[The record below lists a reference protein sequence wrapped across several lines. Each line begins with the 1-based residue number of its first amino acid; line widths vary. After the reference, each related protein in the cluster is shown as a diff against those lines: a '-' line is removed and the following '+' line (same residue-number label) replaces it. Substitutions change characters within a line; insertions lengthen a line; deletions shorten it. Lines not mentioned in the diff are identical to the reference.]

1 MCIHKHRC
9 LIKQRILLFQAGCQ
23 WPHGYHS
30 ASKIEFLESQI
41 QNDLEPHGVMICEWT
56 NSRSDWS
63 YARFCR
69 KSGPAIVCGKQLLTT
84 LSAATGSVLGQG
96 LISSKGSFHSV
107 VHTKRSRTLFCAI
120 GLQPQWVQ
128 LLGQFQPPC
137 ALWLSC
143 LATWGSQCFLA
154 VLTHQA
160 IKSADR
166 KEKVIH
172 PGTDRSRMW
181 NSSKLLLVVFA
192 PQADCAVKIG
202 KVSSSEKISAGRDPR
217 DFKGL

>member
-1 MCIHKHRC
+1 MEWWFVNG
-9 LIKQRILLFQAGCQ
+9 QTPEA
-23 WPHGYHS
+23 
-30 ASKIEFLESQI
+30 IEFLRVSAES
-41 QNDLEPHGVMICEWT
+41 LVLPLFAE
-56 NSRSDWS
+56 NSFWQLFQPWQEAFS
-63 YARFCR
+63 AR
-69 KSGPAIVCGKQLLTT
+69 AWYQ
-84 LSAATGSVLGQG
+84 
-96 LISSKGSFHSV
+96 SKGSFHSV
-107 VHTKRSRTLFCAI
+107 VHTKRSRTLFCII

-137 ALWLSC
+137 SLWPSC

-172 PGTDRSRMW
+172 PGTDRSRMR
-181 NSSKLLLVVFA
+181 NSSKLLVFFA

-217 DFKGL
+217 DSKGL